1 MTYNQEFEK
10 VDEFRISV
18 PSPIVEKIGLKP
30 RKKYRLEWGV
40 LVNKTLTLKFIEK

>member
-18 PSPIVEKIGLKP
+18 PQHIVKKIGLKP
-30 RKKYRLEWGV
+30 GKKYSLEWRV